1 MEPDKAFN
9 EALFRS
15 RSATEKA
22 NQAQNQLYNM
32 GTAPQHQDVNPS
44 SSPQPE
50 LNESPRNLMQSWH
63 TLRKLDEDLAEKMS
77 GEGNVITTRKK
88 PGTKMK

>member
-15 RSATEKA
+15 HPATEKA
-22 NQAQNQLYNM
+22 NQAQSQLYNM
-32 GTAPQHQDVNPS
+32 GTASQQPHPTNPS
-44 SSPQPE
+44 GALHPE
-50 LNESPRNLMQSWH
+50 LNESSRNLMQSWH

-77 GEGNVITTRKK
+77 EKGKTHK
-88 PGTKMK
+88 PKPKMK